1 MLQAAVSARA
11 IKSKGAANMSKINSY
26 NACIYARLSR
36 DDGDKLESD
45 SIINQK
51 ALIRDFLSKHPEIHA
66 VSEKT
71 DDGYSGVNFD
81 RPAFQEMMEDIRS
94 GKINC
99 VVVKDLSRFGRNYIE
114 AGNYIE
120 RVFPFLGVRF
130 IAINDNYDSLDRN
143 QSDSLIIPFKNL
155 INDAYCK
162 DISVKIRSQL
172 EIKRKKGQFI
182 GAFAAYGYLKDE
194 EDHNK
199 LVVDTYASEIV
210 RAIFKWK
217 IQGMSQGRIANK
229 LNMQGVLCP
238 MEYKLSLGMK
248 VQTNFRVHKKA
259 LWSSKTVTRI
269 LTNEIY
275 TGVLVQGKVG
285 TPNYKI
291 KKIMPR
297 DEADWIRVEGVIP
310 VIIDRDMFDS
320 VQMIL
325 AKDIRIA
332 PEEDVVYPLSG
343 FVKCAD
349 CGQNMVRKSYNA
361 GGKSYSY
368 FICSTRKAGKGCSTH
383 SISEEKLMDVVLQ
396 MVSKQIDSVC
406 EMEKML
412 AIVDSLPEKQANV
425 FNYDAQVVRLKEEI
439 ERNKSFKLKLYE
451 NLQEGLIGQDEY
463 FLFKKSYAAKIAEA
477 EAAIRAIEDEREQ
490 AVSRNRDSLSWM
502 ETFKKYRNITSVNR
516 SMVVDLIRQVN
527 VFEGGRSEVVFRH
540 ADETE
545 KVVKML
551 EDYSRQAV

>member
-51 ALIRDFLSKHPEIHA
+51 ALIRDFLSKHPEIHV

-259 LWSSKTVTRI
+259 LWSSKAVTRI

-412 AIVDSLPEKQANV
+412 DIVDSLPEKQANV
-425 FNYDAQVVRLKEEI
+425 FNYDAQVVKLKEEI

-527 VFEGGRSEVVFRH
+527 VFEGGRAEVVFRY
-540 ADETE
+540 ADEAE
-545 KVVKML
+545 KVVRML

>member
-259 LWSSKTVTRI
+259 LWSSKAVTRI

-310 VIIDRDMFDS
+310 VIIDKDMFDS

-332 PEEDVVYPLSG
+332 PEEDAVYPLSG

-412 AIVDSLPEKQANV
+412 DIVDSLPEKQANV
-425 FNYDAQVVRLKEEI
+425 FNYDAQVVKLKEEI
-439 ERNKSFKLKLYE
+439 ERNKSFKLRLYE

-477 EAAIRAIEDEREQ
+477 EAAIMAIEDEREQ
-490 AVSRNRDSLSWM
+490 AVSRNRDSLSWID
-502 ETFKKYRNITSVNR
+502 TFKKYRNITSVNR

-527 VFEGGRSEVVFRH
+527 VFEGGRAEVVFRH
-540 ADETE
+540 ADEAE
-545 KVVKML
+545 KVVRML

>member
-1 MLQAAVSARA
+1 
-11 IKSKGAANMSKINSY
+11 MSKINSY

-194 EDHNK
+194 GDHNK

-349 CGQNMVRKSYNA
+349 CGQNMVRKSYNSD
-361 GGKSYSY
+361 GKAYSY

-383 SISEEKLMDVVLQ
+383 SISEEKLTDVVLQ

-412 AIVDSLPEKQANV
+412 DIVDSLPEKQANV

-463 FLFKKSYAAKIAEA
+463 FLFKKSYAVKIAEA

-502 ETFKKYRNITSVNR
+502 ESFKKYRNITSVNR

-527 VFEGGRSEVVFRH
+527 VFEGGRAEVVFRH
-540 ADETE
+540 ADEAE

-551 EDYSRQAV
+551 EDFSRQAV

>member
-275 TGVLVQGKVG
+275 TGVLIQGKVG

-361 GGKSYSY
+361 GGKAYSY

-383 SISEEKLMDVVLQ
+383 SISEEKLTDVVLQ

-477 EAAIRAIEDEREQ
+477 EAAIMAIEDEREQ

-527 VFEGGRSEVVFRH
+527 VFEGGRAEVVFRH
-540 ADETE
+540 ADEAE

>member
-259 LWSSKTVTRI
+259 LWSSKAVTRI

-383 SISEEKLMDVVLQ
+383 SISEEMLMDVVLQ

-412 AIVDSLPEKQANV
+412 DIVDSLPEKQANV
-425 FNYDAQVVRLKEEI
+425 FNYDAQVVKLKEEI
-439 ERNKSFKLKLYE
+439 ERNKSFKLRLYE

-463 FLFKKSYAAKIAEA
+463 FLFKKSYAAKIVEA
-477 EAAIRAIEDEREQ
+477 EAAIMAIEDEREQ

-527 VFEGGRSEVVFRH
+527 VFEGGRAEVVFRY
-540 ADETE
+540 ADEAE
-545 KVVKML
+545 KVVRML

>member
-1 MLQAAVSARA
+1 
-11 IKSKGAANMSKINSY
+11 MSKINSY

-81 RPAFQEMMEDIRS
+81 RPAFQEMMDEIRS

-172 EIKRKKGQFI
+172 EIKRKKGQFL
-182 GAFAAYGYLKDE
+182 GAFAVYGYLKDE

-217 IQGMSQGRIANK
+217 RQGMSQGRIADK

-238 MEYKLSLGMK
+238 MEYKISLGMK

-259 LWSSKTVTRI
+259 LWSQTAVTRI
-269 LTNEIY
+269 LSNEIY
-275 TGVLVQGKVG
+275 TGVLVQGKQG

-291 KKIMPR
+291 KKILPK
-297 DEADWIRVEGVIP
+297 DEAEWIRVEGAVP
-310 VIIDRDMFDS
+310 AIIDRDTFDS

-325 AKDIRIA
+325 KKDIRIA
-332 PEEDVVYPLSG
+332 PEEEVVYPLSG
-343 FVKCAD
+343 YLKCGD

-361 GGKSYSY
+361 GGKAYSY

-383 SISEEKLMDVVLQ
+383 TIREDKLMGMVLQ
-396 MVSKQIDSVC
+396 SVSKQVEYIC
-406 EMEKML
+406 EMEKL
-412 AIVDSLPEKQANV
+412 LDIVDSIPESQMNV
-425 FNYDAQVVRLKEEI
+425 FNYDAQIVRLKEDI
-439 ERNKSFKLKLYE
+439 ERYKSFKLKLYE

-463 FLFKKSYAAKIAEA
+463 FLFKKSYATKITEA
-477 EAAIRAIEDEREQ
+477 EAAIQAIENEREQ
-490 AVSRNRDSLSWM
+490 AVSRNRDSLAWM
-502 ETFKKYRNITSVNR
+502 EVFKKYRNVSAVDR
-516 SMVVDLIRQVN
+516 CMVVDLIRQIN
-527 VFEGGRSEVVFRH
+527 VFEGGKVEVVFRH
-540 ADETE
+540 GDEAD

-551 EDYSRQAV
+551 EHLSENFRDRQAV

>member
-259 LWSSKTVTRI
+259 LWSSKAVTRI

-297 DEADWIRVEGVIP
+297 DEADWIRVEGIIP
-310 VIIDRDMFDS
+310 VIIDKDMFDS

-361 GGKSYSY
+361 GGKAYSY

-383 SISEEKLMDVVLQ
+383 SISEEKLTDVVLQ

-412 AIVDSLPEKQANV
+412 DIVDSLPEKQANV

-477 EAAIRAIEDEREQ
+477 EAAIMAIEDEREQ

-527 VFEGGRSEVVFRH
+527 VFEGGRAEVVFRH
-540 ADETE
+540 ADEAE
-545 KVVKML
+545 KVVRML

>member
-51 ALIRDFLSKHPEIHA
+51 ALIRDFLSKHPEIHV

-275 TGVLVQGKVG
+275 TGVLIQGKVG
-285 TPNYKI
+285 TPNYKM

-361 GGKSYSY
+361 GGKAYSY

-383 SISEEKLMDVVLQ
+383 SISEEKLTDVVLQ
-396 MVSKQIDSVC
+396 MVTKQIESVC

-412 AIVDSLPEKQANV
+412 DIVDSLPEKQANV
-425 FNYDAQVVRLKEEI
+425 FNYDAQVVKLKEEI
-439 ERNKSFKLKLYE
+439 ERNKSFKLRLYE

-477 EAAIRAIEDEREQ
+477 EAAIMAIEDEREQ
-490 AVSRNRDSLSWM
+490 AVIRNRDSLSWM

-527 VFEGGRSEVVFRH
+527 VFEGGRAEVVFRY
-540 ADETE
+540 ADEAE
-545 KVVKML
+545 KVVRML

>member
-259 LWSSKTVTRI
+259 LWSSKAVTRI

-412 AIVDSLPEKQANV
+412 DIVDSLPEKQANV

-463 FLFKKSYAAKIAEA
+463 FLFKKSYAVKIAEA

-527 VFEGGRSEVVFRH
+527 VFEGGRAEVVFRY
-540 ADETE
+540 ADEAE
-545 KVVKML
+545 KVVRML

>member
-1 MLQAAVSARA
+1 MGKL
-11 IKSKGAANMSKINSY
+11 NSY

-275 TGVLVQGKVG
+275 TGVLIQGKVG

-412 AIVDSLPEKQANV
+412 DIVDSLPEKQANV
-425 FNYDAQVVRLKEEI
+425 FNYDAQVVKLKEEI
-439 ERNKSFKLKLYE
+439 ERNKSFKLRLYE

-477 EAAIRAIEDEREQ
+477 EAAIMAIEDEREQ

-527 VFEGGRSEVVFRH
+527 VFEGGRAEVVFRH
-540 ADETE
+540 ADEAE
-545 KVVKML
+545 KVVRML

>member
-1 MLQAAVSARA
+1 
-11 IKSKGAANMSKINSY
+11 MSKINSY

-310 VIIDRDMFDS
+310 VIVDRDVFDS

-412 AIVDSLPEKQANV
+412 DIVDSLPEKQANV
-425 FNYDAQVVRLKEEI
+425 FNYDAQVVRLKDEI

-463 FLFKKSYAAKIAEA
+463 FLFKKSYVAKIAEA

-490 AVSRNRDSLSWM
+490 AVSRNRGSLSWM

-527 VFEGGRSEVVFRH
+527 VFEGGRAEVVFRH
-540 ADETE
+540 ADEAE
-545 KVVKML
+545 KVVRML

>member
-1 MLQAAVSARA
+1 MGKL
-11 IKSKGAANMSKINSY
+11 NSY

-217 IQGMSQGRIANK
+217 MQGMSQGRIANK

-310 VIIDRDMFDS
+310 VIVDRDVFDS

-361 GGKSYSY
+361 GGKAYSY

-383 SISEEKLMDVVLQ
+383 SISEEKLTDVVLQ

-412 AIVDSLPEKQANV
+412 DIVDSLPEKQANV

-477 EAAIRAIEDEREQ
+477 EAAIQAIEDEREQ

-502 ETFKKYRNITSVNR
+502 EAFKKYRIITSVNR
-516 SMVVDLIRQVN
+516 SMVVDLIKQVN
-527 VFEGGRSEVVFRH
+527 VFEGGRAEVIFRH
-540 ADETE
+540 ADEAE

>member
-194 EDHNK
+194 GDHNK

-349 CGQNMVRKSYNA
+349 CGQNMVRKSYNSD
-361 GGKSYSY
+361 GKAYSY

-383 SISEEKLMDVVLQ
+383 SISEEKLTDVVLQ

-412 AIVDSLPEKQANV
+412 DIVDSRPEKQANV

-463 FLFKKSYAAKIAEA
+463 FLFKKSYAVKIAEA

-490 AVSRNRDSLSWM
+490 AVSRNRASLSWM
-502 ETFKKYRNITSVNR
+502 ESFKKYRNITSVNR

-527 VFEGGRSEVVFRH
+527 VFEGGRAEVVFRH
-540 ADETE
+540 ADEAE

-551 EDYSRQAV
+551 EDFSRQAV

>member
-194 EDHNK
+194 GDHNK

-349 CGQNMVRKSYNA
+349 CGQNMVRKSYNSD
-361 GGKSYSY
+361 GKAYSY

-383 SISEEKLMDVVLQ
+383 SISEEKLTDVVLQ

-412 AIVDSLPEKQANV
+412 DIVDSLPEKQANV

-463 FLFKKSYAAKIAEA
+463 FLFKKSYAVKIAEA

-490 AVSRNRDSLSWM
+490 AVSRNRASLSWM
-502 ETFKKYRNITSVNR
+502 ESFKKYRNITSVNR

-527 VFEGGRSEVVFRH
+527 VFEGGRAEVVFRH
-540 ADETE
+540 ADEAE

-551 EDYSRQAV
+551 EDFSRQAV

>member
-11 IKSKGAANMSKINSY
+11 IKSKGAADMSKINSY

-81 RPAFQEMMEDIRS
+81 RPAFQEMMDEIRS

-99 VVVKDLSRFGRNYIE
+99 VVVKDLYRFGRNYIE

-172 EIKRKKGQFI
+172 EIKRKKGQFL
-182 GAFAAYGYLKDE
+182 GAFAVYGYLKDE
-194 EDHNK
+194 ENHNK
-199 LVVDTYASEIV
+199 LVVDTHASEIV

-217 IQGMSQGRIANK
+217 RQGMSQGRIADK

-238 MEYKLSLGMK
+238 MEYKISLGMK

-259 LWSSKTVTRI
+259 LWSQTAVTRI
-269 LTNEIY
+269 LSNEIY
-275 TGVLVQGKVG
+275 TGVLVQGKQG

-291 KKIMPR
+291 KKILPK
-297 DEADWIRVEGVIP
+297 DEAEWIRVEGAVP
-310 VIIDRDMFDS
+310 VIIDRDTFDS

-325 AKDIRIA
+325 KKDIRIA
-332 PEEDVVYPLSG
+332 PEEEVVYPLSG
-343 FVKCAD
+343 YLKCGD

-361 GGKSYSY
+361 GGKAYSY

-383 SISEEKLMDVVLQ
+383 TIREDELMDMVLQSVSKKVEYICEIEKLLD
-396 MVSKQIDSVC
+396 
-406 EMEKML
+406 
-412 AIVDSLPEKQANV
+412 IVDSLPESQMNV
-425 FNYDAQVVRLKEEI
+425 FNYDAQIVRLKEDI
-439 ERNKSFKLKLYE
+439 ERYKSFKLKLYE

-463 FLFKKSYAAKIAEA
+463 F
-477 EAAIRAIEDEREQ
+477 Q
-490 AVSRNRDSLSWM
+490 A
-502 ETFKKYRNITSVNR
+502 
-516 SMVVDLIRQVN
+516 
-527 VFEGGRSEVVFRH
+527 GRSQCLR
-540 ADETE
+540 
-545 KVVKML
+545 L
-551 EDYSRQAV
+551 

>member
-1 MLQAAVSARA
+1 
-11 IKSKGAANMSKINSY
+11 MSKINSY

-51 ALIRDFLSKHPEIHA
+51 ALIRDFLSKHPEIHV

-81 RPAFQEMMEDIRS
+81 RPAFQEMMDEIRS

-172 EIKRKKGQFI
+172 EIKRKKGQFL
-182 GAFAAYGYLKDE
+182 GAFAVYGYMKDE

-199 LVVDTYASEIV
+199 LVLDTYASEIV

-217 IQGMSQGRIANK
+217 KQGMSQGRIADK

-238 MEYKLSLGMK
+238 MEYKISLGMK

-259 LWSSKTVTRI
+259 LWSQTAVTRI
-269 LTNEIY
+269 LSNEIY
-275 TGVLVQGKVG
+275 TGVLVQGKQG

-291 KKIMPR
+291 KKILPK
-297 DEADWIRVEGVIP
+297 DETEWIRVEGAVP
-310 VIIDRDMFDS
+310 VIIDRDTFDS

-325 AKDIRIA
+325 KKDIRIA
-332 PEEDVVYPLSG
+332 PEEEVVYPLSG
-343 FVKCAD
+343 YLKCGD

-361 GGKSYSY
+361 GGKAYSY

-383 SISEEKLMDVVLQ
+383 TIREDELMDMVLQ
-396 MVSKQIDSVC
+396 SVSKQVEYIC
-406 EMEKML
+406 EIEKL
-412 AIVDSLPEKQANV
+412 LDIVDSLPESQMNV
-425 FNYDAQVVRLKEEI
+425 FNYDAQIVRLKEDI
-439 ERNKSFKLKLYE
+439 ERYKSFKLKLYE

-463 FLFKKSYAAKIAEA
+463 F
-477 EAAIRAIEDEREQ
+477 Q
-490 AVSRNRDSLSWM
+490 A
-502 ETFKKYRNITSVNR
+502 
-516 SMVVDLIRQVN
+516 
-527 VFEGGRSEVVFRH
+527 GRSQCLR
-540 ADETE
+540 
-545 KVVKML
+545 L
-551 EDYSRQAV
+551 

>member
-259 LWSSKTVTRI
+259 LWSSKAVTRI

-310 VIIDRDMFDS
+310 VIIDKDMFDS

-332 PEEDVVYPLSG
+332 PEEDAVYPLSG

-361 GGKSYSY
+361 GGKAYSY

-383 SISEEKLMDVVLQ
+383 SISEEKLTDVVLQ
-396 MVSKQIDSVC
+396 MVTKQIESVC

-412 AIVDSLPEKQANV
+412 DIVESLPEKKANV

-477 EAAIRAIEDEREQ
+477 EAAIMAIEDEREQ

-527 VFEGGRSEVVFRH
+527 VFEGGRAEVVFRH
-540 ADETE
+540 ADEAE
-545 KVVKML
+545 KVVRML

>member
-1 MLQAAVSARA
+1 
-11 IKSKGAANMSKINSY
+11 MSKINSY

-310 VIIDRDMFDS
+310 VIVDRDMFDS

-412 AIVDSLPEKQANV
+412 DIVDSLPEKQAND
-425 FNYDAQVVRLKEEI
+425 FYYDAQVVKLKEEI
-439 ERNKSFKLKLYE
+439 ERNKSFKLRLYE
-451 NLQEGLIGQDEY
+451 NLLEGLIGQDEY

-477 EAAIRAIEDEREQ
+477 EAAIMAIEDEREQ

-527 VFEGGRSEVVFRH
+527 VFEGGRVEVVFRH
-540 ADETE
+540 ADEAE
-545 KVVKML
+545 KVVRML